1 MSSRGLEHIFQSK
14 KMQAELFVEN
24 WGIIKEQIIE
34 SFGKERTSIIDAAEA
49 LDEANVKAYEK
60 LVRKLESPTVSIATT
75 GTTSSGKSTVVNM
88 LCGHEIMPVSTGE
101 MSAGVVTIYHHPDKR
116 TLRVLETSNATW
128 ECGEWDNLT
137 DDEIRQ
143 MLTDVMKKYNE
154 KRETSDEPPCP
165 QIELEFPIRI
175 GLDSDYVG
183 IPKNYKFQVMD
194 LPGFKFS
201 GDEGNMKVIKRCK
214 ESLCLVTYNSEET
227 DGKKQDELLNEVINQ
242 VKSLGGSPARM
253 LFVLNR
259 IDAFRRD
266 GNWEESEKEFVN
278 KVTAKIKEKLS
289 EALPEYEEDIN
300 NVRVIKLS
308 SLPAYLSLII
318 KHGNKEYQQTPAKRI
333 DKFFSYLIPDD
344 IYNELPKRVEKW
356 SEQDMNRVS
365 DSVWDTSYGKDFQ
378 ENLKQHIENHLPELV
393 IPQIIDGFK
402 KEITI
407 PEADNQNC
415 VVWGIQT
422 INAEMNSSKEKYE
435 AECRNL
441 EKIEQKLDEQ
451 RKKNTQ
457 MLLEP
462 FDRIAEIVK
471 KASSNKN
478 WNIEVREVL
487 KKISYKNL
495 PANSLDPLFTWV
507 DILAQ
512 TAGDF
517 FQEIAQALDSGRPI
531 VGKIFDSLPSQER
544 ASLSPICH
552 ELTNLEYHKKQGKHI
567 ETRDAG
573 EKEQLR
579 LLNEALNKFSNS
591 LANATSKVIKKAA
604 EQEEDRIYNAINK
617 VSKTHLAESWKEAQK
632 IAPKLGFGI
641 PPIIKLDIAE
651 SNLNFDYKFKGGFDL
666 KTTTRNDK
674 VGTNKVWAGKKKVRV
689 KEKRVWYT
697 LWICKKDVYEERDQY
712 KYEPV
717 YKQRTYGLADVP
729 DVEDLMDNWVK
740 QLFSNETQVVKEFTG
755 WLTDQ
760 IKKLNNMVE
769 KAQQKLLEN
778 YKKKLDDAYNS
789 TKRGHEVEMERLSA
803 ILENANTL
811 ENIFKELPNLK
822 NL

>member
-49 LDEANVKAYEK
+49 LDEANAKAYEK
-60 LVRKLESPTVSIATT
+60 LVKKLESPTVSIATT

-88 LCGHEIMPVSTGE
+88 LCGHEIMPVSAGE

-116 TLRVLETSNATW
+116 TLRVLETSNAAW

-154 KRETSDEPPCP
+154 KRGTSDEPPCP

-194 LPGFKFS
+194 LPGFKFI

-333 DKFFSYLIPDD
+333 NKFFSYLIPDD
-344 IYNELPKRVEKW
+344 IDDDLPKRVEKW

-378 ENLKQHIENHLPELV
+378 KNLKQHIENHLPELV

-422 INAEMNSSKEKYE
+422 INAEMNSSKEKYD

-441 EKIEQKLDEQ
+441 EEIERKLDEQ
-451 RKKNTQ
+451 RKISAQ

-462 FDRIAEIVK
+462 FDRMAENMRGIK
-471 KASSNKN
+471 SSSGIRIDIHQTLQNDVFRQ
-478 WNIEVREVL
+478 WI
-487 KKISYKNL
+487 
-495 PANSLDPLFTWV
+495 
-507 DILAQ
+507 DILAES
-512 TAGDF
+512 ADSF
-517 FQEIAQALDSGRPI
+517 FQEIAQALDTGKPI
-531 VGKIFDSLPSQER
+531 EGKNFDSLPAEER
-544 ASLSPICH
+544 FSLSHVCH
-552 ELTNLEYHKKQGKHI
+552 ELTYLEYHKKQSKHI
-567 ETRDAG
+567 ETRDVG

-579 LLNEALNKFSNS
+579 LLNEALNKLANS
-591 LANATSKVIKKAA
+591 LAVATSKVIKKLA
-604 EQEEDRIYNAINK
+604 EREKERIYDFINEE
-617 VSKTHLAESWKEAQK
+617 SKTHLAKSWKEAQE
-632 IAPKLGFGI
+632 IAPKLGFSV
-641 PPIIKLDIAE
+641 PPIIELDMVKK
-651 SNLNFDYKFKGGFDL
+651 NLNLEYKFEAGFDL
-666 KTTTRNDK
+666 KTTMRKDR
-674 VGTNKVWAGKKKVRV
+674 VGTKKIWAGKKKVWIG
-689 KEKRVWYT
+689 KKRIWYT
-697 LWICKKDVYEERDQY
+697 LWIGEEAIYEERDHY
-712 KYEPV
+712 KEESLYE
-717 YKQRTYGLADVP
+717 QRAYDLADIP
-729 DVEDLMDNWVK
+729 DVEDLLANWIR
-740 QLFSNETQVVKEFTG
+740 QLFANETQVVKKFTE
-755 WLTDQ
+755 WITDQ
-760 IKKLNNMVE
+760 INELNDTVE
-769 KAQQKLLEN
+769 KAQQKLVAN
-778 YKKKLDDAYNS
+778 YKKKLDDAHDNA
-789 TKRGHEVEMERLSA
+789 KRGHEVEIKRLSA
-803 ILENANTL
+803 ILKNANHL
-811 ENIFKELPNLK
+811 ENIFNNLPNLK
-822 NL
+822 DLS